1 MGGMKQIDV
10 QMQET
15 IALAVERGDKE
26 LADTVA
32 WYRAHYEKL
41 PPELMRAI
49 LTDNEFFEK
58 ALIAWWNEVP
68 APKPASSHVALQ
80 EELPSRR
87 ALREKRG
94 FPWRCV
100 IGWSMI
106 AGAILAGLIVIGVN
120 L

>member
-15 IALAVERGDKE
+15 IALAVERGDQE

-58 ALIAWWNEVP
+58 ALTAWWNEVP

-87 ALREKRG
+87 ALRQKRS
-94 FPWRCV
+94 FSWQCV
-100 IGWSMI
+100 VGWSMI
-106 AGAILAGLIVIGVN
+106 ATSILTGLIVIGVN